1 MSSVHFGVTVP
12 QIKRPWVAAADAA
25 KQFEAQGYD
34 SIWVCDHFYGPQS
47 PQLPILEAWSMVSAL
62 AAITKRVEIGTLVT
76 PAGMRNPAQ

>member
-25 KQFEAQGYD
+25 QQFEAQGYD

-47 PQLPILEAWSMVSAL
+47 PQLPILEALSL
-62 AAITKRVEIGTLVT
+62 IHI
-76 PAGMRNPAQ
+76 